1 MVKIVNSQLRK
12 LEIPDSLYEKFL
24 KIKAFTFDIDGV
36 MTDGSIF
43 VDNSGEFLRTYDAK
57 DGFGLRMAGMHGF
70 KLGIITGGHSDSIVS
85 RFSKFGFSGP
95 DIYLNSKN
103 KIADFENFMDKHG
116 LAAEEVLY
124 CGDDLPDVPVLKA
137 AGLGICPADAMEEAL
152 LSADYVSV
160 FPAGKRFVR
169 EIIEITLRIQ
179 NKWSLDISAY
189 EKCY

>member
-1 MVKIVNSQLRK
+1 
-12 LEIPDSLYEKFL
+12 
-24 KIKAFTFDIDGV
+24 
-36 MTDGSIF
+36 
-43 VDNSGEFLRTYDAK
+43 
-57 DGFGLRMAGMHGF
+57 
-70 KLGIITGGHSDSIVS
+70 
-85 RFSKFGFSGP
+85 
-95 DIYLNSKN
+95 
-103 KIADFENFMDKHG
+103 MDKHG

-189 EKCY
+189 EKSY